1 MDQTLYTVS
10 KNVPLWFAIILTY
23 ANAFWYFFGRNVTD
37 KVSNQKTLYC
47 ATPNNL
53 CFCITWQNV
62 ETRKSHFITQ
72 MLYQCIARMQLVA
85 SWLLQSFWLTTDTHA
100 AVWLP
105 KSCSQ
110 CVQLRAV
117 GGHGSGERNSR
128 APQRLDCVVRTMH
141 VHQCAA
147 FLKEKMSYVM
157 CIIAYDICLR

>member
-100 AVWLP
+100 ALWLP
-105 KSCSQ
+105 KSCYQ
-110 CVQLRAV
+110 CVQLGAV
-117 GGHGSGERNSR
+117 VGHGSGERKSR
-128 APQRLDCVVRTMH
+128 EAQQLDCVALTMH
-141 VHQCAA
+141 VHQMRSPPERKKCY
-147 FLKEKMSYVM
+147 LWCVW
-157 CIIAYDICLR
+157 